1 MQVEIILRKFGNS
14 TEAVLPPS
22 VLNALGLRAGQYL
35 TVEATPDGGIL
46 LTPKRKYTLTELV
59 AQCNFKAK
67 SPVDVAEWS
76 LASPVGH
83 EVI

>member
-35 TVEATPDGGIL
+35 TVEATADGGIL
-46 LTPKRKYTLTELV
+46 LSPKRKYTLTELV
-59 AQCNFKAK
+59 AQCDLNAEP
-67 SPVDVAEWS
+67 PVDIAEWN
-76 LASPVGH
+76 LARPVGH
-83 EVI
+83 EMM